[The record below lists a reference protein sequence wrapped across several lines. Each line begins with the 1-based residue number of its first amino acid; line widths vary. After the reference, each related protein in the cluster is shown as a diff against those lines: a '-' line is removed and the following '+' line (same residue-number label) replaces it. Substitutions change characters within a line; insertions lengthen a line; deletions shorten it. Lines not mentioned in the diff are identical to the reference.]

1 MSELGNAQVSFNN
14 ALGLYKNNNLKE
26 AIEQLNEI
34 LNIESSHKKSLDL
47 MVHIYI
53 KINQPINALQF
64 IDRCIRISHDT
75 KKYLELKFK
84 LLIFINDH
92 KNALGT
98 IKELHKQYPSI
109 NSTRELSN
117 QYIINDEIDKSE
129 KVVQDFS

>member
-53 KINQPINALQF
+53 KIISNNAF
-64 IDRCIRISHDT
+64 
-75 KKYLELKFK
+75 KKIF
-84 LLIFINDH
+84 LIFNI
-92 KNALGT
+92 
-98 IKELHKQYPSI
+98 P
-109 NSTRELSN
+109 
-117 QYIINDEIDKSE
+117 E
-129 KVVQDFS
+129 KVKFEFGFLCKAKLNATTGRQ